1 MKLKTKNL
9 KSSKIQNQEKYFK
22 MEKNVSE
29 SRNVL
34 LQDSRKKSWIQWL
47 RIQWTSQPTFTCLKS
62 SIEILEKGVKNVQ
75 S

>member
-9 KSSKIQNQEKYFK
+9 KSRKIQDQEKYFRIEKKKIFENQEKYFK

-34 LQDSRKKSWIQWL
+34 
-47 RIQWTSQPTFTCLKS
+47 
-62 SIEILEKGVKNVQ
+62 
-75 S
+75 